1 MTTAAFTPGNTK
13 ERPMTITKHCQD
25 CGGENVYF
33 DATAAW
39 HPETGKWTLR
49 ATQDASYC
57 DDCDAHCQIIDKEQ

>member
-1 MTTAAFTPGNTK
+1 
-13 ERPMTITKHCQD
+13 MTITKHCQD